1 MIRAGVVGAS
11 GLAGGEL
18 IRLITQHPDLELTFL
33 GGSSSIGRRPSE
45 LHPGLRI
52 HQNLTV
58 QPVTEEVADK
68 VDVLFLATPATVSAD
83 LAACSPTG
91 SRPSSTS
98 AVPSGSV
105 RPNCTTAGTRRSSG
119 APT

>member
-52 HQNLTV
+52 HQGLTV
-58 QPVTEEVADK
+58 EHVTEEVADK
-68 VDVLFLATPATVSAD
+68 VDVLFLATPAPVSAELASLFADRIPAVVD
-83 LAACSPTG
+83 L
-91 SRPSSTS
+91 
-98 AVPSGSV
+98 
-105 RPNCTTAGTRRSSG
+105 SG
-119 APT
+119 AFRIRTHHLHDRWYQIVARRN